1 MVRIGLFLAAML
13 GTITPF
19 CSCSSIPLFVG
30 FVGAGIPLGVTFAFL
45 IASPLVNEASLF
57 IFPSIFGLKMTFLYN
72 GLGILVSVLAGMA
85 IQKLKLEKSV
95 NPVFCNTKP
104 GKTRSK
110 KMAAAK
116 CRWPKNRYLAAG
128 RAAYHQRDFSIRGF
142 WRGYRRVNPWI
153 YSQGICGE

>member
-57 IFPSIFGLKMTFLYN
+57 IFLQS
-72 GLGILVSVLAGMA
+72 SV
-85 IQKLKLEKSV
+85 
-95 NPVFCNTKP
+95 
-104 GKTRSK
+104 
-110 KMAAAK
+110 
-116 CRWPKNRYLAAG
+116 
-128 RAAYHQRDFSIRGF
+128 
-142 WRGYRRVNPWI
+142 
-153 YSQGICGE
+153 